1 MCVSFITL
9 RVDYERGQFY
19 ERSSCKIIVGVV
31 LTNYVS
37 NLYTILLIE
46 SVVQSNKKVSCAF
59 GFDVMMM

>member
-19 ERSSCKIIVGVV
+19 ERSSSKIIVGVV

-46 SVVQSNKKVSCAF
+46 SGLCWKKVSCAF

>member
-46 SVVQSNKKVSCAF
+46 SVSTILLEES
-59 GFDVMMM
+59 VMCIWF